1 MASSVIKHL
10 PELVENNV
18 ISASTAKDIEQ
29 YYASKPQAENTNLL
43 TIFASLGGILIG
55 LGLILIFAH
64 NWDTFSRTYKTLLA
78 LLPLLLFQATTGHSI
93 IKQKGIIWKNVSGTL
108 LFFSVGASIAL
119 IGQIYNILGDVG
131 SYLCSWIIVCLP
143 LLYLLRSNTIAF
155 LLLLFSTYYA
165 VEVGYFSYPSHIPW
179 FYLLFITA
187 IIPYYLEMLKQKPN
201 SHVTTAFNWLLPL
214 SAIISFGTFIDNAH
228 NFGFILYGLLL
239 CAVYNVGTL
248 SGFRKKWE
256 NGYKQ
261 LGSLGIIVI
270 LIIMSSK
277 WTWMLIKS
285 RDYIIETHLLIT
297 CLILF
302 IPCVGISYNIY
313 KRGVKLNG
321 FHIAAAVFPIIY
333 IASLSNINLALILS
347 NITVLALSIDCI
359 RRGINHLDF
368 KILNFGLLTIAIL
381 IIWRFF
387 DTQISFALRG
397 ILFLAMGAGFFT
409 ANYFLAKRKRS
420 SLNNTRQHEN

>member
-43 TIFASLGGILIG
+43 TIFASLGGILVG

-78 LLPLLLFQATTGHSI
+78 LLPLLLFQITTGYSI
-93 IKQKGIIWKNVSGTL
+93 IKHKGTIWKNVSGTL

-119 IGQIYNILGDVG
+119 IGQIYNIPGDVG
-131 SYLCSWIIVCLP
+131 SYLCNWIIVCLP
-143 LLYLLRSNTIAF
+143 LLYLLRSNTLAF

-165 VEVGYFSYPSHIPW
+165 VEVGYFSYPSHTPW

-187 IIPYYLEMLKQKPN
+187 ITPYYLEMLKQKPN

-214 SAIISFGTFIDNAH
+214 SVIISFGTFIDNAYT
-228 NFGFILYGLLL
+228 FGFILYGLLL

-261 LGSLGIIVI
+261 LGALGIIII

-277 WTWMLIKS
+277 WTWMLISS
-285 RDYIIETHLLIT
+285 RNHIIETHLLIS

-302 IPCVGISYNIY
+302 IPCVGISYNMY

-347 NITVLALSIDCI
+347 NITVLALGIDCI

-368 KILNFGLLTIAIL
+368 KILNFGLLTITIL
-381 IIWRFF
+381 IIFRFF

-397 ILFLAMGAGFFT
+397 ILFLAMGTGFFT
-409 ANYFLAKRKRS
+409 ANYFLAKKKRS
-420 SLNNTRQHEN
+420 SLNTTHHEN